1 MIDSKHITDRLGTG
15 RKVVLV
21 HGNADMDALG
31 SAYAIRCTFP
41 DTDIYAPAGLD
52 RVAKMVSEKMD
63 IPVLDDADLSTYDYV
78 VVVDTSSP
86 DLLQKEGLS
95 IPPGSLIIDHHA
107 DTGKW
112 TTMDF
117 HHDDTRTSC
126 CEIIYELITGAGLG
140 LSRAAGLALLGGM
153 LTDGGH
159 FQFADVRCLR
169 DFAEIMEKCDIPMDE
184 AMLLVRAPM
193 NMSEKQAALKAV
205 GRSRFERVG
214 DMIVAVSFSTSFE
227 SAACRA
233 LLASGADVAFV
244 GSQREDQFRVSGRA
258 TQEMVRRGL
267 KLDALMGELSGETFT
282 DGGGHGGAAGMTG
295 TGDAEAMCFMCLQ
308 KTMEQF
314 RRIKARME
322 SEQKQ

>member
-1 MIDSKHITDRLGTG
+1 MIDTAHVIERLSTG

-41 DTDIYAPAGLD
+41 DADIFAPAGLD
-52 RVAKMVSEKMD
+52 RVAKMVAEKMD
-63 IPVLDDADLSTYDYV
+63 IAVLEDVDLSNYDTV
-78 VVVDTSSP
+78 VAVDTSSP
-86 DLLQKEGLS
+86 DLFQREGFA
-95 IPPGSLIIDHHA
+95 IPPGSLVIDHHA
-107 DTGKW
+107 ETGKW
-112 TTMDF
+112 ADMDF
-117 HHDDTRTSC
+117 HFDDTRTSC
-126 CEIIYELITGAGLG
+126 CEIVYDLIVASGRE

-159 FQFADVRCLR
+159 FQFADSRCLKT
-169 DFAEIMEKCDIPMDE
+169 FAAVMETCDIPMDE

-193 NMSEKQAALKAV
+193 NMSERQAAMKAV

-227 SAACRA
+227 AAACRA
-233 LLASGADVAFV
+233 LLASGADVAFI
-244 GSQREDQFRVSGRA
+244 GSQRENEFRISGRA
-258 TQEMVRRGL
+258 TQEMVRRGV
-267 KLDALMGELSGETFT
+267 KLDVIMGELSGETLT

-295 TGDAEAMCFMCLQ
+295 TGDAEAMAHMCLQ

-314 RRIKARME
+314 RRIKAKMD
-322 SEQKQ
+322 SEAE